1 MDTVEKHELNYDDK
15 ANEYIA
21 KWVVTSKQY
30 WSQNEFGLSSYDTS
44 PSYTLLV

>member
-15 ANEYIA
+15 ASEYVA
-21 KWVVTSKQY
+21 KWVVTLKQY
-30 WSQNEFGLSSYDTS
+30 WSQNEFDLSSCDTS